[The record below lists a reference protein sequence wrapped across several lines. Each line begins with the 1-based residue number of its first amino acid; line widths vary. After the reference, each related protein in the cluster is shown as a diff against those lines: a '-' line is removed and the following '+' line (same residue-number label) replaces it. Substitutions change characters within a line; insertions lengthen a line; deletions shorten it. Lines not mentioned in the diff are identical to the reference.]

1 MARKGSI
8 TVFLAL
14 MLGLILSLLSSGIES
29 ARMAAARTQILNG
42 LDIGLYSLF
51 GQYDKSLLKDFDIFA
66 FDGSS
71 GGKELDLA
79 SVYDEVESYMK
90 PVLGQNS
97 QELSLE
103 QGGVT
108 GYQLLTDESGE
119 VFYQQVVSYM
129 RETLGS
135 QGVQLLLKKMR
146 NQQEKIEEAE
156 EKGEALENGKAIEGY
171 DAEMG
176 RASQKSQALLEE
188 KKKQEQQNQG
198 QNGFTDGC
206 AGTLVPVQPQPPA
219 KVDNPIPVIR
229 RMRKIG
235 LLSLVVPL
243 DREVSEKEID
253 RSTLVSR
260 RDLEQGMAMEG
271 KLKKENSVT
280 SQALYQAYLMDKMGN
295 YMNPAK
301 EALSYQIEYIVAGKS
316 SDEANLKAIAT
327 KLLFTRE
334 GANAASLY
342 GYTFKMAQIDALA
355 TGIASSFLVPP
366 AAAAIRAALVF
377 CWAFA
382 ESVLDVKE
390 LMSGGKVPLIKSPSD
405 WKLSLE
411 GLSGVF
417 GQLDSPKKS
426 GTSGMSY
433 EDYLQVFLL
442 AQSKRVKIM
451 RGMDMVE
458 MKMHA
463 KEGWEN
469 FRLDLCL
476 TALEASVDVKANEK
490 KTFTVTRAYHYI

>member
-1 MARKGSI
+1 M
-8 TVFLAL
+8 
-14 MLGLILSLLSSGIES
+14 SLLSSGIES

-51 GQYDKSLLKDFDIFA
+51 GQYDKYLLKDFDIFA
-66 FDGSS
+66 VDGSS

-146 NQQEKIEEAE
+146 NQQEKIAEAE
-156 EKGEALENGKAIEGY
+156 EKGEALENGKTLEGY

-176 RASQKSQALLEE
+176 QASQKSQALLEE

-198 QNGFTDGC
+198 QNGFTDGSTGSS
-206 AGTLVPVQPQPPA
+206 ASELVPVEKNPPA

-260 RDLEQGMAMEG
+260 RELEQGMAMEG
-271 KLKKENSVT
+271 KLKRENSVT
-280 SQALYQAYLMDKMGN
+280 GQALYQAYLMDKMGN
-295 YMNPAK
+295 YMNPGK
-301 EALSYQIEYIVAGKS
+301 EALSYQIEYIVAGKG
-316 SDEANLKAIAT
+316 SDEANLKAVAT

-342 GYTFKMAQIDALA
+342 GDTFKMAQIDALA

-390 LMSGGKVPLIKSPSD
+390 LLSGGKVPLIKSSAD

-417 GQLDSPKKS
+417 SQLDSSSKS
-426 GTSGMSY
+426 DASGMSY

-458 MKMHA
+458 MKMHE

>member
-135 QGVQLLLKKMR
+135 QGVKLLLKKMR

-342 GYTFKMAQIDALA
+342 GDTFKMAQIDALA

-411 GLSGVF
+411 GLSGCF
-417 GQLDSPKKS
+417 WP
-426 GTSGMSY
+426 TR
-433 EDYLQVFLL
+433 F
-442 AQSKRVKIM
+442 SKEKW
-451 RGMDMVE
+451 
-458 MKMHA
+458 H
-463 KEGWEN
+463 
-469 FRLDLCL
+469 FRNVL
-476 TALEASVDVKANEK
+476 
-490 KTFTVTRAYHYI
+490 

>member
-280 SQALYQAYLMDKMGN
+280 SQALYRRIL
-295 YMNPAK
+295 
-301 EALSYQIEYIVAGKS
+301 
-316 SDEANLKAIAT
+316 
-327 KLLFTRE
+327 
-334 GANAASLY
+334 
-342 GYTFKMAQIDALA
+342 
-355 TGIASSFLVPP
+355 
-366 AAAAIRAALVF
+366 
-377 CWAFA
+377 W
-382 ESVLDVKE
+382 
-390 LMSGGKVPLIKSPSD
+390 IK
-405 WKLSLE
+405 
-411 GLSGVF
+411 
-417 GQLDSPKKS
+417 
-426 GTSGMSY
+426 
-433 EDYLQVFLL
+433 
-442 AQSKRVKIM
+442 
-451 RGMDMVE
+451 
-458 MKMHA
+458 
-463 KEGWEN
+463 WE
-469 FRLDLCL
+469 
-476 TALEASVDVKANEK
+476 
-490 KTFTVTRAYHYI
+490 II

>member
-79 SVYDEVESYMK
+79 SVYDEVEAYMK

-146 NQQEKIEEAE
+146 NQQEKIAEAE

-176 RASQKSQALLEE
+176 QASQKSQALLEE

-198 QNGFTDGC
+198 QNGFTDGST
-206 AGTLVPVQPQPPA
+206 GTLVPAQPQPSA

-260 RDLEQGMAMEG
+260 RELEQGMAMEG
-271 KLKKENSVT
+271 RLKKENSAT
-280 SQALYQAYLMDKMGN
+280 SQALYQVYLMEKMGN

-301 EALSYQIEYIVAGKS
+301 EALSYQIEYIVAGKG

-342 GYTFKMAQIDALA
+342 GDTFKMAQIDALA

-390 LMSGGKVPLIKSPSD
+390 LMSGGKVPLIKSSSD

-417 GQLDSPKKS
+417 GQLDSAKKS
-426 GTSGMSY
+426 EASGMSY